1 MKPKNNMLMKNN
13 KQDNFDRR
21 EFFIKVKKFL
31 GKIEQICE
39 NNNKVAMF
47 IDMDGTINEYTVYS
61 DDKILKQMGDNYCKA
76 EPIVEVID
84 VLKDISKIPNIDLY
98 ILTLSKSNKISYEKD
113 LWLAKYVGFIPKENW
128 IILTKENGDYD
139 SENRDQI
146 KPLKMQEK
154 LKEYNHVILLD
165 DDHRIL
171 RQSNILL
178 KDKVDVFHVT
188 SALV

>member
-1 MKPKNNMLMKNN
+1 M
-13 KQDNFDRR
+13 
-21 EFFIKVKKFL
+21 KKFL

-98 ILTLSKSNKISYEKD
+98 ILSLSKSNKISYEKE

-128 IILTKENGDYD
+128 IILTKENGDYT
-139 SENRDQI
+139 SENRNKI
-146 KPLKMQEK
+146 KSLKIQEK
-154 LKEYNHVILLD
+154 LNEYNHVMLLD

-171 RQSNILL
+171 RESNILL
-178 KDKVDVFHVT
+178 KDKIDVFHVT

>member
-1 MKPKNNMLMKNN
+1 M
-13 KQDNFDRR
+13 
-21 EFFIKVKKFL
+21 KKFL
-31 GKIEQICE
+31 EKINQICKKYD
-39 NNNKVAMF
+39 KVAMF

-98 ILTLSKSNKISYEKD
+98 ILSLSKSNKISYEKD

-128 IILTKENGDYD
+128 IVLTKEKGDYNT
-139 SENRDQI
+139 ENRNQI
-146 KPLKMQEK
+146 KTLKMQEK
-154 LKEYNHVILLD
+154 LKKYDHVVLLD

-178 KDKVDVFHVT
+178 EDKVDVFHVT

>member
-1 MKPKNNMLMKNN
+1 MKN
-13 KQDNFDRR
+13 
-21 EFFIKVKKFL
+21 FL
-31 GKIEQICE
+31 EKINIICKE
-39 NNNKVAMF
+39 YDKVAMF
-47 IDMDGTINEYTVYS
+47 IDMDGTINEYTIYP

-76 EPIVEVID
+76 KPIVEVID
-84 VLKDISKIPNIDLY
+84 VLKEISKIQNIDLY

-113 LWLAKYVGFIPKENW
+113 LWLTKYVEFIPRKNW
-128 IILTKENGDYD
+128 IVLTKENGDYD

-154 LKEYNHVILLD
+154 LEKYNHVILLD

-171 RQSNILL
+171 RESNILL

>member
-1 MKPKNNMLMKNN
+1 M
-13 KQDNFDRR
+13 
-21 EFFIKVKKFL
+21 KKFL

-98 ILTLSKSNKISYEKD
+98 ILSLSKSNKISYEKE

>member
-1 MKPKNNMLMKNN
+1 M
-13 KQDNFDRR
+13 
-21 EFFIKVKKFL
+21 KKFL
-31 GKIEQICE
+31 EKIKQICE
-39 NNNKVAMF
+39 KNDKVAMF

-84 VLKDISKIPNIDLY
+84 VLKDISEIPNIDLY

>member
-84 VLKDISKIPNIDLY
+84 VLKNISKIPNIDLY